1 MVLLYDETV
10 GSGGWVPHKLVRA
23 GRSGTGSAR
32 FALAILLAG
41 QAVPMAEAP
50 NDQYMNEW
58 R

>member
-10 GSGGWVPHKLVRA
+10 GSGGRVPHKLVRA
-23 GRSGTGSAR
+23 DRSGTGSAR

-41 QAVPMAEAP
+41 QAVPMAEAL

>member
-10 GSGGWVPHKLVRA
+10 GSGGRVPHKLVRA

-32 FALAILLAG
+32 FALAILLAD
-41 QAVPMAEAP
+41 QAVPMAEAL

>member
-1 MVLLYDETV
+1 MMKPSTAEV
-10 GSGGWVPHKLVRA
+10 GVPHKLVRA

-41 QAVPMAEAP
+41 QAVPMAEAL